1 MKRNMEKMPNTDD
14 VRLAT
19 CGVSADPV
27 AARAVPVSASQA
39 MTQRAVRFMDC
50 PHMIVLKVMVVLLTM
65 AANITIYQGVDKKRA
80 IAQPEGFVRGGAVPL
95 CLEEKYGVKK

>member
-1 MKRNMEKMPNTDD
+1 
-14 VRLAT
+14 
-19 CGVSADPV
+19 
-27 AARAVPVSASQA
+27 
-39 MTQRAVRFMDC
+39 
-50 PHMIVLKVMVVLLTM
+50 MIVLKVMVVLLTM